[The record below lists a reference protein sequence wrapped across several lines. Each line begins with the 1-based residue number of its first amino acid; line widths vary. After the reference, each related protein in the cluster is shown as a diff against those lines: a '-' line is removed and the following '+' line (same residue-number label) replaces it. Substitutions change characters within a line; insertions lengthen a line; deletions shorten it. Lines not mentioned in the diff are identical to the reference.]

1 MKVVIGKQIYKI
13 YLFKI
18 KRKMNLS
25 EIRKDVLLFKDETL
39 RMIRE
44 IGKQLFEGMRQK
56 SLEMDSKIDEIES
69 KLSKYKE
76 TNKRMLEIILE
87 QKMYIEKIKNLTE
100 FKSKTESRL
109 LSFDIKLNNFFS
121 ELVSFK
127 NKYDKI
133 IVDNLTIPG
142 IIGVSCK
149 FNTIAD
155 YIIDNINKNKL
166 MHAEQEK
173 MKSDVHSLK
182 RHSENLEKSLNG
194 IVDVSVSTSKLYSD
208 ARNKEL
214 KNFFSKVVDN
224 LNNIL
229 EGTKE
234 NIEKNIFKKDD
245 VKLLI
250 KNEIKNSHKEIKSII
265 DDQKKLKEKNFKERE
280 NKDKLKTDRFVNINA
295 NDLKK
300 ELKEIKNDFKELKIN
315 MENKMTNAL
324 KIIKSQEM
332 SKSNNVNDNYLLK
345 SDYSKNKDKSIYY
358 DKDSE
363 SQDNKNHI
371 KNNKTE
377 SNFRILQNND
387 NKYYNK
393 TIRENKEINNE
404 YNKIEGI
411 ITKYKQN
418 GTSKRYKIKSIE
430 RALGLKSSKP
440 NSKSK
445 GGILKNLYSNTYDN
459 EEEDDIINTKS
470 FLVYEN
476 NSKNKEKI
484 IEEYKQNPR
493 NDYKYRTFSGIKS
506 HFYKK
511 YYQEENNN
519 LINNEEYKRN
529 NKINLNKKIEEK
541 EKKEKKK
548 YVIHLINSDNLK
560 NAKTN
565 INNNINI
572 HNLNDSDE
580 NNLYEFNIK
589 EEKKDNDNNNIAIK
603 LMKNKKQMVD
613 EFNLNYIKQ
622 CSPTLNL
629 YKNYYNKKM
638 VENKEKERLKEK
650 LKTPQKILPA
660 FGRTAYTEFIKPN
673 NKINLKRH
681 NANANIVINKNFKNF
696 IQDRK
701 YFYTL
706 NKENIRHKS
715 FTKDKKKKKQKN
727 EEEDDEKNLSV

>member
-1 MKVVIGKQIYKI
+1 
-13 YLFKI
+13 
-18 KRKMNLS
+18 
-25 EIRKDVLLFKDETL
+25 
-39 RMIRE
+39 MI
-44 IGKQLFEGMRQK
+44 
-56 SLEMDSKIDEIES
+56 
-69 KLSKYKE
+69 
-76 TNKRMLEIILE
+76 
-87 QKMYIEKIKNLTE
+87 
-100 FKSKTESRL
+100 
-109 LSFDIKLNNFFS
+109 
-121 ELVSFK
+121 
-127 NKYDKI
+127 
-133 IVDNLTIPG
+133 
-142 IIGVSCK
+142 
-149 FNTIAD
+149 
-155 YIIDNINKNKL
+155 
-166 MHAEQEK
+166 
-173 MKSDVHSLK
+173 
-182 RHSENLEKSLNG
+182 
-194 IVDVSVSTSKLYSD
+194 
-208 ARNKEL
+208 
-214 KNFFSKVVDN
+214 
-224 LNNIL
+224 
-229 EGTKE
+229 
-234 NIEKNIFKKDD
+234 
-245 VKLLI
+245 
-250 KNEIKNSHKEIKSII
+250 
-265 DDQKKLKEKNFKERE
+265 
-280 NKDKLKTDRFVNINA
+280 
-295 NDLKK
+295 
-300 ELKEIKNDFKELKIN
+300 
-315 MENKMTNAL
+315 NAL

-404 YNKIEGI
+404 YNKTEGI

-706 NKENIRHKS
+706 NKENTVFDIVYRQTSSSVTPKFCKIWCHPSDNVVRHPKFS
-715 FTKDKKKKKQKN
+715 IVFLFKFRL
-727 EEEDDEKNLSV
+727 NL